1 MRQRWSV
8 DQQWTGGRALRSS
21 LLAFNVGMVEANE
34 APFYPSPRAALP
46 CQLITAA
53 ARASRVRSGG
63 LQQQISS
70 TGAAATLQDA
80 AVDRPRP
87 AAIASRVVGC
97 TGEAG
102 FAAPALL
109 LGAAVVVGGR
119 LGVGVGLRDAHVDQR
134 ERSDASHGQPHQR
147 PRTCDGLGGWRT
159 S

>member
-1 MRQRWSV
+1 MIQR
-8 DQQWTGGRALRSS
+8 WTGGRALRSS
-21 LLAFNVGMVEANE
+21 LRAFNAEVVPANE

-53 ARASRVRSGG
+53 ARASHARSGG

-80 AVDRPRP
+80 AVHRPRP

-109 LGAAVVVGGR
+109 LGAAAVVGGR
-119 LGVGVGLRDAHVDQR
+119 LGVCVGLRDAHVDQWG
-134 ERSDASHGQPHQR
+134 RSDASHGQPHHR
-147 PRTCDGLGGWRT
+147 SRTCDGLGDRRT